1 MGLDLVFA
9 LYRRRALATEELD
22 RLEQHLRVWRTRVVG
37 YDWHVPRDP
46 RGVQDELVAWGVL
59 RPPAGRPG
67 VADQSAFVSE
77 LRAQVHAALIN
88 ARDLII
94 GSRIAVA
101 DATGALAW
109 TGNGFEPNELAETPT
124 LPFDDGSWVSL
135 ASARSISDVRSIG
148 ESVNAERR
156 RRPTSRGAA
165 SLALAHADIPTVIS
179 IVLAPLSGRV
189 SDLERTAAVE
199 RLADDASPAA
209 SAALVQRA
217 RNDGAERKW
226 TPILLRGL
234 ASGRQRCPWATPLLA
249 FDRGWRGAGEALLAC
264 VNDDAIPHLERLPIS
279 RLWSALAL
287 LALDAIGTKPGRE
300 AKRRLR
306 DRVVDPLPAARLA
319 AIDAIASAFHSSGPQ
334 IPPALEH
341 IEATLAAYARLGGDA
356 QTWLSHQREAGQRA
370 LALLQGEQVSEATI
384 AQGLAALAEFA
395 VTGRDP
401 VRLAENHRTELLRLE
416 GDWLVK
422 HGHTPT

>member
-1 MGLDLVFA
+1 MGFDLVFA

-37 YDWHVPRDP
+37 YDWHVLRDQSVLQ
-46 RGVQDELVAWGVL
+46 GELVAWGVL
-59 RPPAGRPG
+59 RPNAGQPG
-67 VADQSAFVSE
+67 VADLTGFAPEV
-77 LRAQVHAALIN
+77 LVQVHAALFN
-88 ARDLII
+88 ARDLISD
-94 GSRIAVA
+94 SRIAVA
-101 DATGALAW
+101 DATGALSW
-109 TGNGFEPNELAETPT
+109 TGNAFEHNELAETPM
-124 LPFDDGSWVSL
+124 LPADDGSWVSL
-135 ASARSISDVRSIG
+135 SSARSISDARSMG
-148 ESVNAERR
+148 DSVNAERR

-165 SLALAHADIPTVIS
+165 SLALAHADIPTLIS
-179 IVLAPLSGRV
+179 IVLAPLSGKV

-209 SAALVQRA
+209 SAGLVQRA

-234 ASGRQRCPWATPLLA
+234 ASGRQRCHWATPLLA
-249 FDRGWRGAGEALLAC
+249 FDRGWRGAGEALLAS
-264 VNDDAIPHLERLPIS
+264 VDDDAIPHLERLPIS

-287 LALDAIGTKPGRE
+287 LALDAIGTQAGRD

-306 DRVVDPLPAARLA
+306 DRVVDPLPAARLT
-319 AIDAIASAFHSSGPQ
+319 AIDAIASAFHSSGPE
-334 IPPALEH
+334 IPPALEQ
-341 IEATLAAYARLGGDA
+341 IQATLIAFAKLGGDA
-356 QTWLSHQREAGQRA
+356 LTWLSHQREAGQRA
-370 LALLQGEQVSEATI
+370 LALLKGEQVSEATI

-401 VRLAENHRTELLRLE
+401 VRLDDNHRTELLRIE

-422 HGHTPT
+422 HGHAPT